1 MQRRYVERFSLGI
14 QSHFQ
19 AGSTTE
25 QKSCLQSVPEAK
37 ENIGV
42 PGTTSECKVTCYR
55 VKRRY
60 IKLSVFPAPIPV
72 WRRSSRSHSTAV
84 LLTLASHTRVPPR
97 PAELIPPSAGVVP
110 SLCQAFPRKQAP
122 ASSREPVP
130 ELPVL
135 QAGQY
140 GPSQRQSSHWGGLC
154 WHQSRSI
161 FAKAE
166 LSPLRPLW
174 FRS

>member
-25 QKSCLQSVPEAK
+25 WKSCLQSVPEAK
-37 ENIGV
+37 ENIGA
-42 PGTTSECKVTCYR
+42 PGTTSECRVTCYR

-84 LLTLASHTRVPPR
+84 LLTLVSHRGTPTSCRAHPTLCRDGPKPVPC
-97 PAELIPPSAGVVP
+97 IPEETS
-110 SLCQAFPRKQAP
+110 AP

-135 QAGQY
+135 QAGQD
-140 GPSQRQSSHWGGLC
+140 GPSQRQSSH
-154 WHQSRSI
+154 
-161 FAKAE
+161 
-166 LSPLRPLW
+166 
-174 FRS
+174 